1 MIGMEKAERKVPSAF
16 NAFNYE
22 WLRRCFSF
30 TFLSVYSLS
39 QFVLQPPLFYSHL
52 SSLFVSTTRERKN
65 KNTRDACVKHFIVA
79 NFDLSNFMKLSVTH
93 LISRRV
99 HVMCSS
105 YLVAR
110 KHTKKKKCTNKKF
123 VERRSGEFR
132 KSWQSSLF
140 SCTSFCRFVLFNI
153 FLLGFLKE
161 YFCCDVDVIA
171 GAQCAFLWMASGR
184 LSHWQDNRV
193 EHRFTL
199 DTQMNCDAN
208 GRYFTAFPP

>member
-1 MIGMEKAERKVPSAF
+1 MFVGICARVPSVLTCWIHHLCWTRKKIRKLEKKHFDTMIGMEKAERKVPSAF

-110 KHTKKKKCTNKKF
+110 KHTKKKKNVRIKNSLS
-123 VERRSGEFR
+123 VEAANFGRADKVLCFLA
-132 KSWQSSLF
+132 QVF
-140 SCTSFCRFVLFNI
+140 AVSCYSTFFC
-153 FLLGFLKE
+153 
-161 YFCCDVDVIA
+161 
-171 GAQCAFLWMASGR
+171 
-184 LSHWQDNRV
+184 
-193 EHRFTL
+193 
-199 DTQMNCDAN
+199 
-208 GRYFTAFPP
+208 